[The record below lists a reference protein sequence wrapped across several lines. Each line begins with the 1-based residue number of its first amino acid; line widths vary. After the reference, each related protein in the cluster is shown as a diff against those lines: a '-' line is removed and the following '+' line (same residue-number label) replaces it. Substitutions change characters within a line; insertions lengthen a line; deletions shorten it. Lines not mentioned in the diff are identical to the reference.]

1 MGVFQRIGKQLKDL
15 EPIAKGA
22 IKLGGKGIEK
32 TGDWIGKQMGDATE
46 SGIKKMLAAGKNS
59 TKKVADFVS
68 KDHSAT
74 ATRIG
79 KVLGEAAQVA
89 ENDIK
94 AINNFAGWATGGK
107 EFKGFNNFRNKML
120 NTNKYTGRKLGAIL
134 KDSDSTLTGKQFTKF
149 GVGALLVGSAVMGT
163 ADGARNQ
170 LRRRQG
176 QMTGVSGNAPTN
188 NYAYQGA
195 SYADNAGATGD
206 IVLNMHANR
215 GSRMY

>member
-1 MGVFQRIGKQLKDL
+1 
-15 EPIAKGA
+15 
-22 IKLGGKGIEK
+22 
-32 TGDWIGKQMGDATE
+32 
-46 SGIKKMLAAGKNS
+46 
-59 TKKVADFVS
+59 
-68 KDHSAT
+68 
-74 ATRIG
+74 
-79 KVLGEAAQVA
+79 
-89 ENDIK
+89 
-94 AINNFAGWATGGK
+94 
-107 EFKGFNNFRNKML
+107 
-120 NTNKYTGRKLGAIL
+120 
-134 KDSDSTLTGKQFTKF
+134 
-149 GVGALLVGSAVMGT
+149 MGT